1 MEVIRMR
8 RKVVLSVALAV
19 AVLTSLMVL
28 VTAAQT
34 RPQPYG
40 APIGPKVPQ
49 DTGAGEELLLVIGG
63 VYATETEAEAAAAAM
78 PFGDVQGYYVAP
90 VDQFEG
96 LSEQIGPGA
105 FVLVSSFRTDEGASE
120 FAAFARLHG
129 NPATI
134 VPQRVLSLGG
144 KYTGLGQ
151 EQNPDGKGPALA
163 PLPESLP

>member
-1 MEVIRMR
+1 MR
-8 RKVVLSVALAV
+8 RNVVLAV
-19 AVLTSLMVL
+19 GLVVGVLTSLVVL

-40 APIGPKVPQ
+40 EPIGPKVPQ

-63 VYATETEAEAAAAAM
+63 VYATEAEAQAAAAAM
-78 PFGDVQGYYVAP
+78 PFGDLQGYYVAP
-90 VDQFEG
+90 VDQFDG
-96 LSEQIGPGA
+96 LSDQLGTGA
-105 FVLVSSFRTDEGASE
+105 FVLVSSFRTEEGASA
-120 FAAFARLHG
+120 FAAFAQLHG

-134 VPQRVLSLGG
+134 VPNRVLSLGG

-151 EQNPDGKGPALA
+151 EERPDGKGPALA

>member
-1 MEVIRMR
+1 MR
-8 RKVVLSVALAV
+8 RKVVLVAGLALG
-19 AVLTSLMVL
+19 VLTSLVVL

-40 APIGPKVPQ
+40 EPIGPKVPP

-63 VYATETEAEAAAAAM
+63 VYATEAEAATAAAGM

-90 VDQFEG
+90 VDQFDG
-96 LSEQIGPGA
+96 LTEQIGPGA
-105 FVLVSSFRTDEGASE
+105 FVLVSSFRTDKGASA
-120 FAAFARLHG
+120 FAAFAGLHG

-134 VPQRVLSLGG
+134 VPNRVLSLGG
-144 KYTGLGQ
+144 TYTGLGQ
-151 EQNPDGKGPALA
+151 EESPDGKGPALA

>member
-1 MEVIRMR
+1 MEVVRMR
-8 RKVVLSVALAV
+8 RKVVLSAALV
-19 AVLTSLMVL
+19 IGILTSLVVL

-40 APIGPKVPQ
+40 EPIGPKVPA
-49 DTGAGEELLLVIGG
+49 DTGAGEELLLVVGG
-63 VYATETEAEAAAAAM
+63 IYASEAEAAAAAAAM

-90 VDQFEG
+90 ADQFEG
-96 LSEQIGPGA
+96 LTEQIGPGA
-105 FVLVSSFRTDEGASE
+105 FVLVSSFRTDKGASV

-134 VPQRVLSLGG
+134 VPNRVLSLGG
-144 KYTGLGQ
+144 AYTGLGQ
-151 EQNPDGKGPALA
+151 EESPDGKGPALA